1 MNRKVFF
8 LFFQSLCV
16 FVLSLNASFSYSQT
30 PKKLKDFSA
39 GKIETV
45 AVDRL
50 GNLFLILRSGKINKY
65 DANGKVL
72 ASLKKGKTPALIE
85 PWFHPMIFSYFRDE
99 QKYVFY
105 DHNFQVTQQQKIDP
119 SIAVNPFLV
128 CPTNDN
134 KLLVLDEADWSVKKF
149 NPVTSKVMT
158 EFGIDTVGLGAKPN
172 FSYLREYQNLIF
184 LLDKNSGI
192 FIFSNLG
199 KKINHIKC
207 KIQNFGF
214 YGEELFYLND
224 DRIIF
229 YDLYSENKREVKVE
243 SGKLAVVTDERIF
256 LIKENDQ
263 VVIFEFL
270 AGEAEQKSREK

>member
-8 LFFQSLCV
+8 LFLRGLCV
-16 FVLSLNASFSYSQT
+16 FAVSLNAPFSYSQT
-30 PKKLKDFSA
+30 LKKLKEFSA
-39 GKIETV
+39 GKIEVV

-50 GNLFLILRSGKINKY
+50 GDLFLILKNGRIKKY

-72 ASLKKGKTPALIE
+72 ASLKKGKTPELIE

-105 DHNFQVTQQQKIDP
+105 DYKLRVTQQQKIDP
-119 SIAVNPFLV
+119 SIAVSPFLV

-134 KLLVLDEADWSVKKF
+134 KLLVLDEADWSIKKF
-149 NPVTSKVMT
+149 NPVTSKVIT
-158 EFGIDTVGLGAKPN
+158 EFGIDTVGLGVKPN

-214 YGEELFYLND
+214 YGEELFYLLND
-224 DRIIF
+224 TITL
-229 YDLYSENKREVKVE
+229 YDLYSEKTREVRVE
-243 SGKLAVVTDERIF
+243 SGKFAIVTDERIF
-256 LIKENDQ
+256 LVRENDR

-270 AGEAEQKSREK
+270 TGEAEQKSKEK

>member
-8 LFFQSLCV
+8 LSLRSLCV
-16 FVLSLNASFSYSQT
+16 LVVSLHVSFLYAQT
-30 PKKLKDFSA
+30 PKKLKEFSG
-39 GKIETV
+39 GKIEV
-45 AVDRL
+45 VSVDRL
-50 GNLFLILRSGKINKY
+50 GDLFLILKNGSIKKY
-65 DANGKVL
+65 DTKGKVL

-119 SIAVNPFLV
+119 SIAVSPFLV

-134 KLLVLDEADWSVKKF
+134 KLLVLDEADWSIKKV
-149 NPVTSKVMT
+149 NPVSTKVLT
-158 EFGIDTVGLGAKPN
+158 EFGIDTTGLGAKPD
-172 FSYLREYQNLIF
+172 FTYLREYQNLIF

-199 KKINHIKC
+199 KKINHIRC

-214 YGEELFYLND
+214 YGEELFYLNN

-243 SGKLAVVTDERIF
+243 SGKFAIVTDERIF
-256 LIKENDQ
+256 LVKENDR

-270 AGEAEQKSREK
+270 AGEAEQKPKEK